1 MESVVTSPPDG
12 YTLTMIALSSAVN
25 ATLFPNLPFNFL
37 RDIAPVGCISRNI
50 FVMEVHPSVP
60 ARSGPELIAY
70 AKANPNKLN
79 MASPGSGTGPHM
91 ASELFKLMT
100 GITMTHVPYR
110 GSGPMLND
118 LLGGQVQFAFDG
130 ISSSIGHIRGGRLRA
145 LGVSTAA
152 RIDLLADLPAVGEF
166 VPGYEASGTQG
177 IGAPRGTPPEIIDIL
192 NREINA
198 GLSDP
203 KISARLADLGNAPLA
218 LSPAEYAKLLV
229 EETEKWGRVVK
240 SAGLKPE

>member
-1 MESVVTSPPDG
+1 
-12 YTLTMIALSSAVN
+12 
-25 ATLFPNLPFNFL
+25 
-37 RDIAPVGCISRNI
+37 
-50 FVMEVHPSVP
+50 
-60 ARSGPELIAY
+60 
-70 AKANPNKLN
+70 
-79 MASPGSGTGPHM
+79 M

-118 LLGGQVQFAFDG
+118 LLGGQVQFTFDG
-130 ISSSIGHIRGGRLRA
+130 ISSSIGHIKGGRLRA

-152 RIDLLADLPAVGEF
+152 RIDLLPDLPAVGEF

-177 IGAPRGTPPEIIDIL
+177 LGAPRGTPTEIIDIL

-198 GLSDP
+198 GLTDP

-218 LSPAEYAKLLV
+218 LSPAAYAKLLA